1 MPTAHTEES
10 TDVEPPWWET
20 SAPGFAHTENPGQ
33 PEQPEPTG
41 DGTITATAHTELPT
55 TLAEPGKPPVT
66 AAPPTEVGTVLQP
79 SPGTTAQGGGG
90 GIGGV
95 IGSLI
100 ESYISNGGPQ
110 ATNVPAEPQQGAGN
124 NSPAGTQAPAP
135 PQNIPVGSTTVQV
148 VPTAIPTIIAGTSTN
163 VPAVIVGGTTLTA
176 GQTVVVDNTP
186 ISVPTVNSPAPPN
199 EQGQQNNQ
207 LQGQP
212 QAPAVI
218 IGGSST
224 VLLPT
229 YAGSV
234 PTPAPPALTID
245 GQTIQPTGSVYVI
258 SGQTVSPG
266 SPITLGTGP
275 SATVIALTTNAAGS
289 SIVIVGSA
297 TTPYTLAAVTNAPA
311 ALTIGSQTI
320 QPSGSVY
327 IISGQ
332 TLTPGGT
339 PITIGPASA
348 PTILSLTTDAAG
360 NTIAVVNGATQTLAP
375 AAAAGTTAL
384 PATTPGP
391 LVIYG
396 STILP
401 TDGTAYVYQGQT
413 LTFGGTVTIGAGTSL
428 VLTTNAAGQTVVVQQ
443 AGATTS
449 TAKRTSSGLGGLINS
464 GLGGSGSARPTQTVL
479 SGSDAAAAATSS
491 GAAVVG
497 RGRVEGGL
505 VGAVLGVLVAVV

>member
-1 MPTAHTEES
+1 MELSHPCQLPIQKSQQT
-10 TDVEPPWWET
+10 WNLR
-20 SAPGFAHTENPGQ
+20 GGKLLRR
-33 PEQPEPTG
+33 G
-41 DGTITATAHTELPT
+41 LPT
-55 TLAEPGKPPVT
+55 LRIQDSQSN
-66 AAPPTEVGTVLQP
+66 L
-79 SPGTTAQGGGG
+79 
-90 GIGGV
+90 
-95 IGSLI
+95 SLL
-100 ESYISNGGPQ
+100 
-110 ATNVPAEPQQGAGN
+110 VM
-124 NSPAGTQAPAP
+124 
-135 PQNIPVGSTTVQV
+135 
-148 VPTAIPTIIAGTSTN
+148 
-163 VPAVIVGGTTLTA
+163 
-176 GQTVVVDNTP
+176 TVVVDNTP

-266 SPITLGTGP
+266 SPITLGTVP

-375 AAAAGTTAL
+375 AAAAGTTAS